1 MVVVVVCSRCVV
13 SDLDPM
19 CHSLFDS
26 RLVTCALHYLMSA
39 GDGSI
44 ATIPYSEGTPDFAK
58 AHAWPSMEYYG
69 QVIAYI
75 DVERRDPPYLPPAIP
90 DIDSGAMVFRGVHK

>member
-1 MVVVVVCSRCVV
+1 MCTDVFLAHVVC
-13 SDLDPM
+13 
-19 CHSLFDS
+19 
-26 RLVTCALHYLMSA
+26 CARP

-44 ATIPYSEGTPDFAK
+44 ASNPYSDNKPEFAK
-58 AHAWPSMEYYG
+58 ANAWPSMEYYG